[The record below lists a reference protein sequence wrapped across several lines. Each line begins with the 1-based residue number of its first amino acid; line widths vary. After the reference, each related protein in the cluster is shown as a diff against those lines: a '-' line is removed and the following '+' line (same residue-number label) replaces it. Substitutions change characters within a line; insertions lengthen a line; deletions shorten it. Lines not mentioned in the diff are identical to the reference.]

1 MLTFLRNL
9 LKNSWQL
16 WQADVR
22 IGKRWISFITVWK
35 RWINW
40 IKETKNYKAG
50 QEVKE
55 NKFETFQIGLVSR
68 ICRIVRKKKKVS
80 IDSFAPLFFLKSC
93 TILSLNREG
102 FKIFWKDWFVS
113 SFCPCLAQRLFQCLF
128 KKDSEPIWR
137 SNLCYHLLNKRK
149 KKSQRIFL

>member
-1 MLTFLRNL
+1 MNL

-68 ICRIVRKKKKVS
+68 ICKIERKKNVS
-80 IDSFAPLFFLKSC
+80 IDSFAPLFFLYSFFEQRRIQNLLKRLICEFLLSKLSAKIISMSFQKGFWTHMTVKS
-93 TILSLNREG
+93 LLPSLE
-102 FKIFWKDWFVS
+102 
-113 SFCPCLAQRLFQCLF
+113 QT
-128 KKDSEPIWR
+128 
-137 SNLCYHLLNKRK
+137 K
-149 KKSQRIFL
+149 KKVKGFFWII